1 MKILL
6 AILFSYLFGSI
17 PWGLVIGKVF
27 FHKDIRKEGSGNAG
41 GTNAGRVLGK
51 PIGVLVIALDALKG
65 LISMTLAHFIAPGS
79 EIYAGVACCIGH
91 CFPCFAQFKGGKAVA
106 TTYGFFLGITLFV
119 TNSWIITFA
128 LPVITFFVL
137 LFFTRMV
144 SFSSMSAIALTG
156 IVSLFAYFNGSIT
169 ELSVPVTIL
178 LLSVFVIYRH
188 KANIKRIIEGKESR
202 IQWMGKAPWEK

>member
-79 EIYAGVACCIGH
+79 EIYAGVA
-91 CFPCFAQFKGGKAVA
+91 
-106 TTYGFFLGITLFV
+106 YW
-119 TNSWIITFA
+119 S
-128 LPVITFFVL
+128 L
-137 LFFTRMV
+137 LSMFCTIQRWK
-144 SFSSMSAIALTG
+144 SSRYNIW
-156 IVSLFAYFNGSIT
+156 
-169 ELSVPVTIL
+169 L
-178 LLSVFVIYRH
+178 LLRH
-188 KANIKRIIEGKESR
+188 YIICNK
-202 IQWMGKAPWEK
+202 

>member
-1 MKILL
+1 M
-6 AILFSYLFGSI
+6 
-17 PWGLVIGKVF
+17 LVV
-27 FHKDIRKEGSGNAG
+27 
-41 GTNAGRVLGK
+41 
-51 PIGVLVIALDALKG
+51 
-65 LISMTLAHFIAPGS
+65 

-119 TNSWIITFA
+119 TNNWIITFA

-178 LLSVFVIYRH
+178 LLSAIVIYRH